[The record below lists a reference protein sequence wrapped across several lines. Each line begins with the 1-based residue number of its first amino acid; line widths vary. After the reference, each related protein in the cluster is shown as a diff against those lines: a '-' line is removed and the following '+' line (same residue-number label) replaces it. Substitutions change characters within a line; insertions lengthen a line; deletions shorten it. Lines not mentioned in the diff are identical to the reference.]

1 MEIARDPAIC
11 HRPFL
16 SSVLAIPD
24 EAARFRTGAWRR
36 SGNMAGCGGGTAAG
50 KDAEEISI
58 LPAVQP
64 NDEALA
70 YR

>member
-1 MEIARDPAIC
+1 MHPIALRPKLVKAKASGYVMRAQPYLFRQGDRHPWKHLMEY
-11 HRPFL
+11 
-16 SSVLAIPD
+16 
-24 EAARFRTGAWRR
+24 
-36 SGNMAGCGGGTAAG
+36 
-50 KDAEEISI
+50 AEEISI

>member
-1 MEIARDPAIC
+1 MRRRDFVWVLGGAAAIWPLVAAAQRPAK
-11 HRPFL
+11 
-16 SSVLAIPD
+16 
-24 EAARFRTGAWRR
+24 EY
-36 SGNMAGCGGGTAAG
+36 
-50 KDAEEISI
+50 AEEISI

>member
-1 MEIARDPAIC
+1 
-11 HRPFL
+11 
-16 SSVLAIPD
+16 LA
-24 EAARFRTGAWRR
+24 AQRQYGRLWRR
-36 SGNMAGCGGGTAAG
+36 HSGRQ
-50 KDAEEISI
+50 KEYAEEISI